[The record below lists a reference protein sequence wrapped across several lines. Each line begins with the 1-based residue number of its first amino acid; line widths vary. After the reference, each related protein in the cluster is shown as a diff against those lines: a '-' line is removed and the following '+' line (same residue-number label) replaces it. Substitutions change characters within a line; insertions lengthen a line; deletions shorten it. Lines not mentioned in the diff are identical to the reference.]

1 MFSRSNTSFKAALYG
16 LMLVVFY
23 LLQSVPAINLK
34 FMNITPELLLVLTV
48 CVAFNENET
57 FAAFFGLAAGI
68 INDTVTDAIVGKNA
82 IIFMFA
88 GFLISMLCQT
98 IFRRFFLTYIFITLC
113 TLTLFLVS
121 EYLLVSLFYGSVPLS
136 TALVKVILPKFFYSG
151 VLAYPVYFIVKFLH
165 NKLNAGGDAF

>member
-1 MFSRSNTSFKAALYG
+1 MFSRSNTSFKSALYG

-34 FMNITPELLLVLTV
+34 FMDVTPELLLVLTV

-68 INDTVTDAIVGKNA
+68 INDTVTDSIVGKNA

-88 GFLISMLCQT
+88 GFFISILCQT
-98 IFRRFFLTYIFITLC
+98 VFRRFFLTYIFITLC
-113 TLTLFLVS
+113 SLAIFLTA
-121 EYLLVSLFYGSVPLS
+121 EYLFVCLFYGSVPLLK
-136 TALVKVILPKFFYSG
+136 ALVKVILPKFFYSG

-165 NKLNAGGDAF
+165 NKLNAGGDSY